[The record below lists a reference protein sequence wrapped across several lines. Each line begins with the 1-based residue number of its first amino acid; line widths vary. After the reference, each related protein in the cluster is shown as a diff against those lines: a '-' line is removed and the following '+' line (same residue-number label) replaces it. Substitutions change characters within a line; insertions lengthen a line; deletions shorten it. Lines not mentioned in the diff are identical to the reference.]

1 MASAVLPS
9 STNETFN
16 FARLCRLVV
25 DVGSQ
30 ALRDTFDAIHP
41 PTSLHLVLTHQPVHA
56 KLQFLKKKR
65 VLNPTQWGKLY
76 PNVPSSVS
84 SADFDIVLLVVLL
97 RNICGL
103 VPPSTGWDS
112 LPPPTDMSKEANIAR
127 LKYYR
132 NTVYGHASEASVDD
146 TQFNSYWQDISSAI
160 LGLAGAGYG
169 VAISK
174 LKNESMD
181 LETKDHYTQLLKQW
195 KQDDDNIKET
205 DTKENYRR
213 LPKLW
218 RQHEGYIK
226 ETGTGVCHK
235 QLLKEKKQFNEMF
248 REMKEQIRQEVQ
260 QVESQMQQVESQ
272 MQQMES
278 RMQQIKSELQDSQ
291 EKFDS
296 SMRNRE
302 QSRQESQQM
311 KSKIQ
316 YLEEKFD
323 SLMVDDTRNGERTR
337 VNPERLESEIGI
349 LKEKLKTVQSQPST
363 KKKLWVE
370 DSTEIVDGIRQLYKV
385 REGWLAP
392 FSWCEDFGFSIDD
405 IYTELKVISSKKTVG
420 TVTYRVVRMSE
431 MFNPHEGCEEPRVVL
446 VEGKPG
452 VGKTTFCHKVVFDWA
467 TQKRAAKNC
476 FGKFFTILLIKCC
489 EVQSGL
495 WEAIDDQL
503 LPRDVVDYQKKRFF
517 DFIRHNQSKVLLV
530 LDGLDEVSE
539 IKVPMFS
546 EIIQGRVLPKCRVIV
561 TARHEVGVKVRRYCN
576 MLLEVKGFTD
586 EDARRFITKFFQ
598 TEKALANRLLVQL
611 HDDRNLQDLAASPLN
626 CTVLCLV
633 LKDFNGRFP
642 QSRSKLY
649 MVMVECILRRYRA
662 KKQLSETREDLV
674 QIYESQLRHLGSI
687 ALKGLLEDNLDF
699 DEEEL
704 EKHKARD
711 LPGLGFLSF
720 QPGSSKL
727 RPTRRY
733 GFLHRT
739 FQEFFAALNLGCQ
752 IIKKEISTDSVAAD
766 ERYRHQLKEVLP
778 FTFGILAARYEETA
792 ENLVRSM
799 ATQLNEE
806 EEEHVAGG
814 LAFAFK
820 GINECKND
828 NSCDEKLARAL
839 GACLQIEVIDL
850 SGTRIDKAFA
860 VLLANVLKTGRAV
873 KILKLSGSNA
883 GDYLTATVVEG
894 LKRNASLAQLNLS
907 HNKIG
912 DAGAAALADCL
923 KNNISLAKLDLPNN
937 EIAVAGAAALA
948 ECLLTNTSLTELDLG
963 GNNIVDAGA
972 AALSE
977 CLKGNK
983 SLTELSLSGNY
994 IGDAGAAALAESLK
1008 CNKSLIK
1015 LDLSRNEIG
1024 GDGFAALAECLTGNM
1039 TLTAL
1044 NVSHNGIGYAGVSAL
1059 TKHLD
1064 DFMSAIGGDVF

>member
-296 SMRNRE
+296 SMRNR
-302 QSRQESQQM
+302 
-311 KSKIQ
+311 
-316 YLEEKFD
+316 
-323 SLMVDDTRNGERTR
+323 
-337 VNPERLESEIGI
+337 
-349 LKEKLKTVQSQPST
+349 
-363 KKKLWVE
+363 